1 MAKTYNPL
9 GSRSAMYG
17 WTGDTPAT
25 FSKRMKLAS
34 LRFAKL
40 KESLQFDAIA
50 FSGSSG
56 CAIAFNLAARH
67 QIPLIYV
74 RKANEIAHGADIE
87 CNVKTLHVRKYLIV
101 DDFVDSGKTVDHIVR
116 SIKKHAKKS
125 SAYIPKQVGVL
136 CFDSYVDRDRKI
148 STDENT
154 FNMFTCN

>member
-1 MAKTYNPL
+1 
-9 GSRSAMYG
+9 
-17 WTGDTPAT
+17 
-25 FSKRMKLAS
+25 MKLAS
-34 LRFAKL
+34 LRFMKL

-56 CAIAFNLAARH
+56 CAVAFNLAARH
-67 QIPLIYV
+67 RIPLVYV
-74 RKANEIAHGADIE
+74 RKSNEDSHGSSVE

-101 DDFVDSGKTVDHIVR
+101 DDFIDSGNTVDYIVR
-116 SIKKHAKKS
+116 AIKKHAVKS

-136 CFDSYVDRDRKI
+136 CFDSYIDRDRKI